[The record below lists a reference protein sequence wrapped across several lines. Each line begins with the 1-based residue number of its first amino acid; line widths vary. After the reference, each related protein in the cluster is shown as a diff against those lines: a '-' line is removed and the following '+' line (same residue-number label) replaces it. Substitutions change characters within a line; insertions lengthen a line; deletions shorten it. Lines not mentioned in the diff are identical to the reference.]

1 MPKYRC
7 AYLPTSV
14 RIFTHKTI
22 SPVQTA
28 HIYPQSKKACAYLP
42 TSVRIFTHKRAHIYP
57 QACAYLPTNG
67 HLSTGAHLRLN
78 LFPQVA
84 YNYIPVDLYPHGG
97 STNQH
102 HQELEAERLPPR
114 LAARW
119 AAAQINRFGCHQ
131 TPHHNRTPSTRR
143 VAVVSP
149 RILDKEKERQNQ
161 KR

>member
-84 YNYIPVDLYPHGG
+84 YNYISVSLYQGC
-97 STNQH
+97 STNKTVQYG
-102 HQELEAERLPPR
+102 LRFRLPPR

-131 TPHHNRTPSTRR
+131 TPHWATCCKCPVDRLSGP
-143 VAVVSP
+143 P
-149 RILDKEKERQNQ
+149 
-161 KR
+161 KRGRGGP